1 MEKKI
6 IFYKNGKEKMR
17 MKNKIAIWGAGKF
30 GQYICEQ
37 LKRNQ
42 NIEIV
47 CFVDKNDSITGT
59 KIADIGVIQPKQL
72 DDYKERLDAVLVAF
86 VGALGV
92 HEEFASYKGIRF
104 GFVDEGVLAQEWEL
118 DQDIFTDDN
127 IFWLDDCSRPMLR
140 NLETNVVDYC
150 NLNCK
155 GCSHFSNLYK
165 KGDMV
170 TFESYCRD
178 LEQIAAHI
186 NVRRFNLLGGEAL
199 LHERLTD
206 YMVFARKV
214 MPNTQIWVITNGLL
228 LVKQKEDFFRC
239 CIDNRIGID
248 ISEYEPTSKIINEIV
263 QILEKYNLKY
273 NIRDNKGDFGK
284 NIDLLGRAIPNEAMK
299 HCRESSCHFFRN
311 GKLYKCPFEA
321 LGNKF
326 FQHYRQDTRL
336 NGGTNLFDDNLDWRR
351 LTYQLENEPV
361 AACVYCG
368 EEVRYT
374 WEVSHNPVMEEWI
387 IN

>member
-1 MEKKI
+1 
-6 IFYKNGKEKMR
+6 

-30 GQYICEQ
+30 GQYICKQ
-37 LKRNQ
+37 LKKNQ

-47 CFVDKNDSITGT
+47 CFIDKNDSITGT
-59 KIADIGVIQPKQL
+59 KIVDIDVIQPKQL
-72 DDYKERLDAVLVAF
+72 DKYKERLDAVLVAF
-86 VGALGV
+86 VGAMGEY
-92 HEEFASYKGIRF
+92 EEFAPYKGIRF
-104 GFVDEGVLAQEWEL
+104 GFVDEDVLAQEWEL
-118 DQDIFTDDN
+118 EKDISEDDN
-127 IFWLDDCSRPMLR
+127 IFWVDDSSRPILR

-170 TFESYCRD
+170 DFEIYCRD
-178 LEQIAAHI
+178 LEQIVTHI

-206 YMVFARKV
+206 YMTFARKV
-214 MPNTQIWVITNGLL
+214 MPDTQIWVITNGLL
-228 LVKQKEDFFRC
+228 LLKQKEDFFRC
-239 CIDNRIGID
+239 CTDNRIGID

-326 FQHYRQDTRL
+326 FEHYGQDIRL
-336 NGGTNLFDDNLDWRR
+336 NGGTDIFDYNLDWGR
-351 LTYQLENEPV
+351 LAYRLENEPV

-374 WEVSHNPVMEEWI
+374 WAVSHNPVMEEWI